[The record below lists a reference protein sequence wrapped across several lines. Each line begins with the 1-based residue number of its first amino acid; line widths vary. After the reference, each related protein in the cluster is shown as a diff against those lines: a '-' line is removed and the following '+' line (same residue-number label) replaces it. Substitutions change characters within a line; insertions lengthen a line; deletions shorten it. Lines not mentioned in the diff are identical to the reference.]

1 MTLANAILN
10 VAVAL
15 VFGAISGFILAVI
28 FRPWYDRK
36 AEELENLTA
45 EEAQAFADVFGKIAQ
60 RLKTPGK

>member
-1 MTLANAILN
+1 MDLLGI
-10 VAVAL
+10 VL
-15 VFGAISGFILAVI
+15 VVIGGLVSGFALAVI

-45 EEAQAFADVFGKIAQ
+45 EEAQAFADVFSNIAK